1 MTSQDFYM
9 ELLSEGNKSSQQSAQ
24 TATPVYAHN
33 TSDSDTASR
42 VEALIAELRA
52 SGRDITADYGDWLKV
67 GFALASEFG
76 ESGRRYFHDISS
88 LYSGYNQEES
98 DTKYSECL
106 KSDNG
111 RTDIST
117 LFYLAKNQGIT
128 LRRAN
133 VGPQPNNASPST
145 KVQSDKNVPLTLSLD
160 DPEEMPTL
168 PMFPED
174 IFSTLPGLLRKVT
187 DLMLTHQERSL
198 VLIGSIATLSSALLP
213 MYTIYFGK
221 TIYPNIYLFVPGPA
235 GAGKGKLD
243 FCFRLVK
250 PIHKEKLERWTIA
263 KDEYKKE
270 YARYK
275 RQKKGDNIDPPEK
288 PPIQLLRVPAN
299 SSATSF
305 AQAMAENGNLI
316 LFETE
321 GDTVVNTFNSD
332 FGNYSDSFRKAFAHE
347 SFGYLRRGDDGEER
361 EIENPRLS
369 TVLSGTPEQVKS
381 LIHDAENGLLSR
393 FMFFCINS
401 TPEWLDGFDSYGG
414 DDPLEDSFDAIGQE
428 FTAFTKILEQT
439 PRIKFTLSIS
449 QAGKFNDFFAA
460 EKERMHEFNGDRYS
474 ASSHRLAWCFL
485 RVAMVLSAL
494 RLMDSGRIT
503 ENVECNDVD
512 FDTTMKIIKVIST
525 HNDYIFNVLDKER
538 PEGVAV
544 ADSYSSATRKAII
557 SALPGYFTTEDMK
570 KVAANVG
577 KSLRTVRRQIA
588 RAIEAGEIQQVK
600 HGEYKKM

>member
-1 MTSQDFYM
+1 MD
-9 ELLSEGNKSSQQSAQ
+9 LLNEGNQSSQQSAQ

-76 ESGRRYFHDISS
+76 ESGRRYFHEISS
-88 LYSGYNQEES
+88 IYSGYNQEES

-128 LRRAN
+128 LRRTSI
-133 VGPQPNNASPST
+133 GPQLSNASLST
-145 KVQSDKNVPLTLSLD
+145 KGQSDKNVPLTLSLD

-198 VLIGSIATLSSALLP
+198 VLIGSIATLSSSLLP

-221 TIYPNIYLFVPGPA
+221 TIYPNMYLFVPGPA

-401 TPEWLDGFDSYGG
+401 TPEWLDGFDSYGC

-494 RLMDSGRIT
+494 RLMDSVRIT

-538 PEGVAV
+538 PEGIAV

>member
-9 ELLSEGNKSSQQSAQ
+9 DLLSEGNKSSQQSAQ
-24 TATPVYAHN
+24 TSTPVYAHN
-33 TSDSDTASR
+33 TSDTDTASR

-117 LFYLAKNQGIT
+117 LFYLAKNQGVT
-128 LRRAN
+128 LRR
-133 VGPQPNNASPST
+133 VSIGPQLSNASPST
-145 KVQSDKNVPLTLSLD
+145 KGQSDKNVPLTLSFD

-221 TIYPNIYLFVPGPA
+221 TIYPNMYLFVPGPA

-538 PEGVAV
+538 PEGIAV

>member
-1 MTSQDFYM
+1 M
-9 ELLSEGNKSSQQSAQ
+9 ELLSEGNQSSQQSAQ

-33 TSDSDTASR
+33 TSDTDTASR

-128 LRRAN
+128 LRRTSI
-133 VGPQPNNASPST
+133 GPQLSNASPST
-145 KVQSDKNVPLTLSLD
+145 KGQSDKNVPLTLSLD

-221 TIYPNIYLFVPGPA
+221 TIYPNMYLFVPGPA

-538 PEGVAV
+538 PEGIAV

>member
-9 ELLSEGNKSSQQSAQ
+9 GLLSEGNQSSQQSAQ
-24 TATPVYAHN
+24 TSTPAYAHS

-88 LYSGYNQEES
+88 IYSGYNQEES

-128 LRRAN
+128 LRR
-133 VGPQPNNASPST
+133 VSIGPQLSNASPST
-145 KVQSDKNVPLTLSLD
+145 KGQSDKNVPLTLSLD

-221 TIYPNIYLFVPGPA
+221 TIYPNMYLFVPGPA

-449 QAGKFNDFFAA
+449 QSGKFNDFFAA

-538 PEGVAV
+538 PEGIAV

>member
-1 MTSQDFYM
+1 MTSPDFYSS
-9 ELLSEGNKSSQQSAQ
+9 LLTQSTTPSSQAGSPTFSADTATKVEKLIDLLKSSH
-24 TATPVYAHN
+24 T
-33 TSDSDTASR
+33 
-42 VEALIAELRA
+42 
-52 SGRDITADYGDWLKV
+52 DITADYNDWLKV

-88 LYSGYNQEES
+88 INQGYSQTES
-98 DTKYSECL
+98 DTKFTECL
-106 KSDNG
+106 KSDSG

-117 LFYLAKNQGIT
+117 LFYLAKNKGVT
-128 LRRAN
+128 LFLRNPLEHHTCSGNR
-133 VGPQPNNASPST
+133 T
-145 KVQSDKNVPLTLSLD
+145 KGQSDKNVPLTLSEE
-160 DPEEMPTL
+160 DPEEMPPL
-168 PMFPED
+168 PMFPEY
-174 IFSTLPGLLRKVT
+174 IFRTLPGLLQKIT
-187 DLMLTHQERSL
+187 ALMHTPQERSL
-198 VLIGSIATLSSALLP
+198 ILIGSIATLSSALLP
-213 MYTIYFGK
+213 MKTIYFGK
-221 TIYPNIYLFVPGPA
+221 TIYPNMYLFVPGPA

-250 PIHKEKLERWTIA
+250 PIHKEKLERWNIA

-275 RQKKGDNIDPPEK
+275 RQRKGENIDPPEK

-305 AQAMAENGNLI
+305 AQAMAENGNLL

-361 EIENPRLS
+361 EIESPRLS

-381 LIHDAENGLLSR
+381 LIRDAENGLLSR

-401 TPEWLDGFDSYGG
+401 TSEWLDGFESYGE
-414 DDPLEDSFDAIGQE
+414 DTPLEETFDSIGAE
-428 FTAFTKILEQT
+428 FTAFTKRLESIQQI
-439 PRIKFTLSIS
+439 RFSLSLPQI
-449 QAGKFNDFFAA
+449 GKFNDFFAS
-460 EKERMHEFNGDRYS
+460 EKERMQDFNGDRYS

-485 RVAMVLSAL
+485 RIAMVLTAL
-494 RLMDSGRIT
+494 RMMDSGSIT
-503 ENVECNDVD
+503 ETVECSDID
-512 FDTTMKIIKVIST
+512 FATTQAIIRVISR

-538 PEGVAV
+538 PESIAV
-544 ADSYSSATRKAII
+544 ADSYSSATRKSILA
-557 SALPGYFTTEDMK
+557 ALPGYFTTTDMK
-570 KVAANVG
+570 EISQKIG

-600 HGEYKKM
+600 HGEYKKL

>member
-1 MTSQDFYM
+1 MTSPDFYNA
-9 ELLSEGNKSSQQSAQ
+9 LLTQSQSTTPSAQAGSPTSSADTATKVEKLIDLLKSSH
-24 TATPVYAHN
+24 T
-33 TSDSDTASR
+33 
-42 VEALIAELRA
+42 
-52 SGRDITADYGDWLKV
+52 DITADYNDWLKV

-76 ESGRRYFHDISS
+76 ESGRSYFHDISS
-88 LYSGYNQEES
+88 INQGYSQTES
-98 DTKYSECL
+98 DTKFTECL
-106 KSDNG
+106 KSDSG

-117 LFYLAKNQGIT
+117 LFYLAKNKGIT
-128 LRRAN
+128 LFSHDTLDHHTRSAN
-133 VGPQPNNASPST
+133 RT
-145 KVQSDKNVPLTLSLD
+145 KGQSDKNVPLTLSEE
-160 DPEEMPTL
+160 DPEEMPPL

-174 IFSTLPGLLRKVT
+174 IFRTLPGLLQKVT
-187 DLMLTHQERSL
+187 ALMHTPQERSL
-198 VLIGSIATLSSALLP
+198 ILIGSIATLSSALLP
-213 MYTIYFGK
+213 MKTIYFGK
-221 TIYPNIYLFVPGPA
+221 TIYPNMYLFIPGPA

-250 PIHKEKLERWTIA
+250 PIHKEKLERWNTA

-275 RQKKGDNIDPPEK
+275 RQRKGENIDPPEK

-305 AQAMAENGNLI
+305 AQAMAENGNLL

-361 EIENPRLS
+361 EIESPRLS

-381 LIHDAENGLLSR
+381 LIRDAENGLLSR

-401 TPEWLDGFDSYGG
+401 TSEWLDGFESYGE
-414 DDPLEDSFDAIGQE
+414 DTPLEETFDSIGAE
-428 FTAFTKILEQT
+428 FTAFTKRLESIQQI
-439 PRIKFTLSIS
+439 RFSLSLPQI
-449 QAGKFNDFFAA
+449 GKFNDFFAS
-460 EKERMHEFNGDRYS
+460 EKERMQDFNGDRYS

-485 RVAMVLSAL
+485 RIAMVLTAL
-494 RLMDSGRIT
+494 RMMDSGSIT
-503 ENVECNDVD
+503 ETIECSDID
-512 FDTTMKIIKVIST
+512 FATTQAIIRVISR

-538 PEGVAV
+538 PEGIAV
-544 ADSYSSATRKAII
+544 ADSYSSATRKSIL
-557 SALPGYFTTEDMK
+557 SALPGYFTTTDMK
-570 KVAANVG
+570 EISQKIC

-600 HGEYKKM
+600 HGEYKKL

>member
-1 MTSQDFYM
+1 MTSQDFYI
-9 ELLSEGNKSSQQSAQ
+9 ELLNEGNQSSQQSAQ
-24 TATPVYAHN
+24 TATPAYAHN

-117 LFYLAKNQGIT
+117 LFYLAKNQGVT
-128 LRRAN
+128 LRR
-133 VGPQPNNASPST
+133 VSIGPQLSNASPST
-145 KVQSDKNVPLTLSLD
+145 KGQSDKNVPLTLSLD
-160 DPEEMPTL
+160 DHEEMPTL
-168 PMFPED
+168 PMFPEE
-174 IFSTLPGLLRKVT
+174 IFSTLPRLLRKVT

-198 VLIGSIATLSSALLP
+198 VLIGSIATLSSSLLP

-221 TIYPNIYLFVPGPA
+221 TIYPNMYLFVPGPA

-439 PRIKFTLSIS
+439 PRIKFTLTIS

-538 PEGVAV
+538 PEGIAV

>member
-1 MTSQDFYM
+1 MD
-9 ELLSEGNKSSQQSAQ
+9 LLNEGEKAPKQTNNAANNTVSPHSSG
-24 TATPVYAHN
+24 
-33 TSDSDTASR
+33 DTTSR
-42 VEALIAELRA
+42 VESLIDSLRA
-52 SGRDITADYGDWLKV
+52 SHTDITSNYGDWLKV
-67 GFALASEFG
+67 GFALAGEFG
-76 ESGRRYFHDISS
+76 ESGRSYFHDISS
-88 LYSGYNQEES
+88 LYSGYNQQES
-98 DTKYSECL
+98 DNKYNECL

-117 LFYLAKNQGIT
+117 LFYLAKAHGIT
-128 LRRAN
+128 LPKNQMEQRAEQAYTN
-133 VGPQPNNASPST
+133 RKG
-145 KVQSDKNVPLTLSLD
+145 QSDKNVPLSLSQE

-168 PMFPED
+168 PVFPEGIYD
-174 IFSTLPGLLRKVT
+174 NLPGLLRKVT
-187 DLMLTHQERSL
+187 ELMVTPQERSL

-221 TIYPNIYLFVPGPA
+221 TIYPNMYLFVPGPA

-243 FCFRLVK
+243 FCFKLVK
-250 PIHKEKLERWTIA
+250 PIHKEKLERWNIA

-288 PPIQLLRVPAN
+288 PLIQLLRIPAN

-305 AQAMAENGNLI
+305 AQAMAENGNLL

-361 EIENPRLS
+361 EVENPRLS

-401 TPEWLDGFDSYGG
+401 TPKWLDGFDSYGSEN
-414 DDPLEDSFDAIGQE
+414 PLKETFDAFGQE
-428 FTAFTKILEQT
+428 FTAFTKVLEQT
-439 PRIKFTLSIS
+439 PRIYFSHTIA
-449 QAGKFNDFFAA
+449 QTGQFNEFFAA
-460 EKERMHEFNGDRYS
+460 EKERMQEFNGDRYS

-485 RVAMVLSAL
+485 RVAMVLTAL
-494 RLMDSGRIT
+494 RMMDSGRIT
-503 ENVECNDVD
+503 DKVECSDVD
-512 FDTTMKIIKVIST
+512 FETTLQIIKVISI

-538 PEGVAV
+538 PDGIAV

-557 SALPGYFTTEDMK
+557 SSLPGYFKTDDMK
-570 KVAANVG
+570 EVAKSIG
-577 KSLRTVRRQIA
+577 KSLRTVRRQVA
-588 RAIEAGEIQQVK
+588 RAIEAGEILQVK
-600 HGEYKKM
+600 HGEYKKI

>member
-9 ELLSEGNKSSQQSAQ
+9 DLLNEGDKAPKQTNNAANNTVSPHSSG
-24 TATPVYAHN
+24 
-33 TSDSDTASR
+33 DTTSR
-42 VEALIAELRA
+42 VESLIDSLRA
-52 SGRDITADYGDWLKV
+52 SHTDITSNYSDWLKV
-67 GFALASEFG
+67 GFALAGEFG
-76 ESGRRYFHDISS
+76 ESGRSYFHDISS
-88 LYSGYNQEES
+88 LYSGYNQQES
-98 DTKYSECL
+98 DNKYNECL

-117 LFYLAKNQGIT
+117 LFYLAKAHGVTLPRNQMGQ
-128 LRRAN
+128 RAEQAYTN
-133 VGPQPNNASPST
+133 RKG
-145 KVQSDKNVPLTLSLD
+145 QSDKNVPLSLSQE

-168 PMFPED
+168 PVFPEGIYD
-174 IFSTLPGLLRKVT
+174 NLPGLLRKVT
-187 DLMLTHQERSL
+187 ELMVTPQERSL

-221 TIYPNIYLFVPGPA
+221 TIYPNMYLFVPGPA

-243 FCFRLVK
+243 FCFKLVK
-250 PIHKEKLERWTIA
+250 PIHKEKLERWNIA

-288 PPIQLLRVPAN
+288 PLIQLLRIPAN

-305 AQAMAENGNLI
+305 AQAMAENGNLL

-361 EIENPRLS
+361 EVENPRLS

-381 LIHDAENGLLSR
+381 LIYDAENGLLSR

-401 TPEWLDGFDSYGG
+401 TPKWLDGFDSYGSEN
-414 DDPLEDSFDAIGQE
+414 PLEETFDAFGQE
-428 FTAFTKILEQT
+428 FTAFTKVLEQT
-439 PRIKFTLSIS
+439 PRIYFSHTIAQTGL
-449 QAGKFNDFFAA
+449 FNEFFAA
-460 EKERMHEFNGDRYS
+460 EKERMQEFNGDRYS

-485 RVAMVLSAL
+485 RVAMVLTAL
-494 RLMDSGRIT
+494 RMMDSGRIT
-503 ENVECNDVD
+503 DKVECSDVD
-512 FDTTMKIIKVIST
+512 FETTLQIIKVISI

-538 PEGVAV
+538 PDGIAV

-557 SALPGYFTTEDMK
+557 SSLPGYFTTDDMK
-570 KVAANVG
+570 EVAKSIG
-577 KSLRTVRRQIA
+577 KSLRTVRRQVA
-588 RAIEAGEIQQVK
+588 RAIEAGEILQVK
-600 HGEYKKM
+600 HGEYKKI

>member
-9 ELLSEGNKSSQQSAQ
+9 ELLSEGNKSSQQSEQ
-24 TATPVYAHN
+24 TSTPAYAHN

-128 LRRAN
+128 LRRTSI
-133 VGPQPNNASPST
+133 GPQLSNASPST
-145 KVQSDKNVPLTLSLD
+145 KGQSDKNVPLTLSLD

-198 VLIGSIATLSSALLP
+198 VLIGSIATLSSSLLP

-221 TIYPNIYLFVPGPA
+221 TIYPNMYLFVPGPA

-401 TPEWLDGFDSYGG
+401 TPEWLDGFDSYGSE
-414 DDPLEDSFDAIGQE
+414 DPLEDSFDAIGQE

-439 PRIKFTLSIS
+439 PRIKFTLTIS

-538 PEGVAV
+538 PEGIAV

>member
-1 MTSQDFYM
+1 MTSPDFYNA
-9 ELLSEGNKSSQQSAQ
+9 LLTQSQSTTPSAQAGSPTFSADTATKVEKLIDLLKSSH
-24 TATPVYAHN
+24 T
-33 TSDSDTASR
+33 
-42 VEALIAELRA
+42 
-52 SGRDITADYGDWLKV
+52 DITADYNDWLKV

-76 ESGRRYFHDISS
+76 ESGRSYFHDISS
-88 LYSGYNQEES
+88 INQGYSQTES
-98 DTKYSECL
+98 DTKFTECL
-106 KSDNG
+106 KSDSG

-117 LFYLAKNQGIT
+117 LFYLAKNKGIT
-128 LRRAN
+128 LFSHDTLDHHTRSAN
-133 VGPQPNNASPST
+133 RT
-145 KVQSDKNVPLTLSLD
+145 KGQSDKNVPLTLSEE
-160 DPEEMPTL
+160 DPEEMPPL

-174 IFSTLPGLLRKVT
+174 IFRTLPGLLQKVT
-187 DLMLTHQERSL
+187 ALMHTPQERSL
-198 VLIGSIATLSSALLP
+198 ILIGSIATLSSALLP
-213 MYTIYFGK
+213 MKTIYFGK
-221 TIYPNIYLFVPGPA
+221 TIYPNMYLFVPGPA

-250 PIHKEKLERWTIA
+250 PIHKEKLERWNIA

-275 RQKKGDNIDPPEK
+275 RQRKGENIDPPEK

-305 AQAMAENGNLI
+305 AQAMAENGNLL

-361 EIENPRLS
+361 EIESPRLS

-381 LIHDAENGLLSR
+381 LIRDAENGLLSR

-401 TPEWLDGFDSYGG
+401 TSEWLDGFESYGE
-414 DDPLEDSFDAIGQE
+414 DTPLEETFDSIGAE
-428 FTAFTKILEQT
+428 FTAFTKRLESIQQI
-439 PRIKFTLSIS
+439 RFSLSLPQI
-449 QAGKFNDFFAA
+449 GKFNDFFAS
-460 EKERMHEFNGDRYS
+460 EKERMQDFNGDRYS

-485 RVAMVLSAL
+485 RIAMVLTAL
-494 RLMDSGRIT
+494 RMMDSGSIT
-503 ENVECNDVD
+503 ETVECSDID
-512 FDTTMKIIKVIST
+512 FATTQAIIRVISR

-538 PEGVAV
+538 PEGIAV
-544 ADSYSSATRKAII
+544 ADSYSSATRKSIL
-557 SALPGYFTTEDMK
+557 SALPGYFTTTDMK
-570 KVAANVG
+570 EISQKIC

-600 HGEYKKM
+600 HGEYKKL

>member
-1 MTSQDFYM
+1 MD
-9 ELLSEGNKSSQQSAQ
+9 LLNEGDKAPKQTNNAANNTVSPHSSG
-24 TATPVYAHN
+24 
-33 TSDSDTASR
+33 DTTSR
-42 VEALIAELRA
+42 VESLIDSLRA
-52 SGRDITADYGDWLKV
+52 SHTDITSNYGDWLKV
-67 GFALASEFG
+67 GFALAGEFG
-76 ESGRRYFHDISS
+76 ESGRSYFHDISS
-88 LYSGYNQEES
+88 LYSGYNQQES
-98 DTKYSECL
+98 DNKYNECL

-117 LFYLAKNQGIT
+117 LFYLAKAHGVTLPKNQMGQ
-128 LRRAN
+128 RAEQAYTN
-133 VGPQPNNASPST
+133 RKG
-145 KVQSDKNVPLTLSLD
+145 QSDKNVPLSLSQE

-168 PMFPED
+168 PVFPEGIYD
-174 IFSTLPGLLRKVT
+174 NLPGLLRKVT
-187 DLMLTHQERSL
+187 ELMVTPQERSL

-221 TIYPNIYLFVPGPA
+221 TIYPNMYLFVPGPA

-243 FCFRLVK
+243 FCFKLVK
-250 PIHKEKLERWTIA
+250 PIHKEKLERWNIA

-288 PPIQLLRVPAN
+288 PLIQLLRIPAN

-305 AQAMAENGNLI
+305 AQAMAENGNLL

-361 EIENPRLS
+361 EVENPRLS

-401 TPEWLDGFDSYGG
+401 TPKWLDGFDSYGSEN
-414 DDPLEDSFDAIGQE
+414 PLEETFDAFGQE
-428 FTAFTKILEQT
+428 FTAFTKVLEQT
-439 PRIKFTLSIS
+439 PRIYFSHTIA
-449 QAGKFNDFFAA
+449 QTGKFNEFFAS
-460 EKERMHEFNGDRYS
+460 EKERMQEFNGDRYS

-485 RVAMVLSAL
+485 RVAMVLTAL
-494 RLMDSGRIT
+494 RMMDSGRIT
-503 ENVECNDVD
+503 DKVECSDVD
-512 FDTTMKIIKVIST
+512 FETTLQIIKVISI

-538 PEGVAV
+538 PDGIAV

-557 SALPGYFTTEDMK
+557 SSLPGYFKTDDMK
-570 KVAANVG
+570 EVAKSIG
-577 KSLRTVRRQIA
+577 KSLRTVRRQVA
-588 RAIEAGEIQQVK
+588 RAIEAGEILQVK

>member
-1 MTSQDFYM
+1 MTSPDFYNA
-9 ELLSEGNKSSQQSAQ
+9 LLTQSTTPSAQAESPTPSADTATKVEKLIDLLKSSH
-24 TATPVYAHN
+24 T
-33 TSDSDTASR
+33 
-42 VEALIAELRA
+42 
-52 SGRDITADYGDWLKV
+52 DITADYNDWLKV

-88 LYSGYNQEES
+88 INQGYSQTES
-98 DTKYSECL
+98 DTKFTECL
-106 KSDNG
+106 KSDSG

-117 LFYLAKNQGIT
+117 LFYLAKNKGIT
-128 LRRAN
+128 LFSHDTLEHHTRSGDR
-133 VGPQPNNASPST
+133 T
-145 KVQSDKNVPLTLSLD
+145 KGQSDKNVPLTLSEE
-160 DPEEMPTL
+160 DPEEMPPL
-168 PMFPED
+168 PMFPEN
-174 IFSTLPGLLRKVT
+174 IFHTLPGLLQKIT
-187 DLMLTHQERSL
+187 ALMHTPQERSL
-198 VLIGSIATLSSALLP
+198 ILIGSIVTLSSALLP
-213 MYTIYFGK
+213 MKTIYFGK
-221 TIYPNIYLFVPGPA
+221 TIYPNMYLFVPGPA

-250 PIHKEKLERWTIA
+250 PIHKEKLERWNIA

-275 RQKKGDNIDPPEK
+275 RQRKGENIDPPEK

-305 AQAMAENGNLI
+305 AQAMAENGNLL

-361 EIENPRLS
+361 EIESPRLS

-381 LIHDAENGLLSR
+381 LIRDAENGLLSR

-401 TPEWLDGFDSYGG
+401 TSEWLDGFESYGE
-414 DDPLEDSFDAIGQE
+414 DAPLEETFDTIGAE
-428 FTAFTKILEQT
+428 FTAFTKRLENIQQI
-439 PRIKFTLSIS
+439 RFSLSLPQI
-449 QAGKFNDFFAA
+449 GKFNDFFAS
-460 EKERMHEFNGDRYS
+460 EKERMQDFNGDRYS

-485 RVAMVLSAL
+485 RIAMVLTAL
-494 RLMDSGRIT
+494 RMMDSGCIT
-503 ENVECNDVD
+503 ETIECSDTD
-512 FDTTMKIIKVIST
+512 FATTQAIIRVISR

-538 PEGVAV
+538 PEGIAV
-544 ADSYSSATRKAII
+544 ADSYSSATRKSIL
-557 SALPGYFTTEDMK
+557 SALPGYFTTTDMK
-570 KVAANVG
+570 EISQKIG

-600 HGEYKKM
+600 HGEYKKL

>member
-1 MTSQDFYM
+1 MG
-9 ELLSEGNKSSQQSAQ
+9 LLSEGNKSSQQSEQ
-24 TATPVYAHN
+24 TSTPAYAHN

-76 ESGRRYFHDISS
+76 ESGRRYFHDIST

-128 LRRAN
+128 LRRTSI
-133 VGPQPNNASPST
+133 GPQLSNASPST
-145 KVQSDKNVPLTLSLD
+145 KGQSDKNVPLTLSLD

-198 VLIGSIATLSSALLP
+198 VLIGSIATLSSSLLP

-221 TIYPNIYLFVPGPA
+221 TIYPNMYLFVPGPA

-439 PRIKFTLSIS
+439 QHIKFTLSIS

-538 PEGVAV
+538 PEGIAV

>member
-9 ELLSEGNKSSQQSAQ
+9 GLLSEGNKSSQQSEQ
-24 TATPVYAHN
+24 TSTPAYAHN

-88 LYSGYNQEES
+88 IYSGYNQEES

-128 LRRAN
+128 LRRTSI
-133 VGPQPNNASPST
+133 GPQLSNASPST
-145 KVQSDKNVPLTLSLD
+145 KGQSDKNVPLTLSFD

-198 VLIGSIATLSSALLP
+198 VLIGSIATLSSSLLP

-221 TIYPNIYLFVPGPA
+221 TIYPNMYLFVPGPA

-401 TPEWLDGFDSYGG
+401 TQEWLDGFDSYGG
-414 DDPLEDSFDAIGQE
+414 EDPLEDSFDAIGQE

-512 FDTTMKIIKVIST
+512 FDTTMKIIRVIST

-538 PEGVAV
+538 PEGIAV

-557 SALPGYFTTEDMK
+557 SAVPGYFTTEDMK

>member
-1 MTSQDFYM
+1 MD
-9 ELLSEGNKSSQQSAQ
+9 LLSEGNKSSQQSAQ

-33 TSDSDTASR
+33 TSDTDTASR

-52 SGRDITADYGDWLKV
+52 SGRDITAVYGDWLKV

-76 ESGRRYFHDISS
+76 ESGRRYFHEISS
-88 LYSGYNQEES
+88 IYSGYNQEES

-128 LRRAN
+128 LRRTSI
-133 VGPQPNNASPST
+133 GPQLSNASPST
-145 KVQSDKNVPLTLSLD
+145 KGQSDKNVPLTLSLD

-174 IFSTLPGLLRKVT
+174 IFSTLPRLLRKVT

-198 VLIGSIATLSSALLP
+198 VLIGSIATLSSSLLP

-221 TIYPNIYLFVPGPA
+221 TIYPNMYLFVPGPA

-538 PEGVAV
+538 PEGIAV

>member
-9 ELLSEGNKSSQQSAQ
+9 DLLSEGNKSSQQSAQ
-24 TATPVYAHN
+24 TSTPVYAHN
-33 TSDSDTASR
+33 TSDTDTASR

-117 LFYLAKNQGIT
+117 LFYLAKNQGVT
-128 LRRAN
+128 LRR
-133 VGPQPNNASPST
+133 VSIGPQLSNASPST
-145 KVQSDKNVPLTLSLD
+145 KGQSDKNVPLTLSFD

-221 TIYPNIYLFVPGPA
+221 TIYPNMYLFVPGPA

-512 FDTTMKIIKVIST
+512 FDTTMKIIRVIST

-538 PEGVAV
+538 PEGIAV

>member
-1 MTSQDFYM
+1 MD
-9 ELLSEGNKSSQQSAQ
+9 LLSEGNKSSQQSAQ
-24 TATPVYAHN
+24 TSTPVYAHN
-33 TSDSDTASR
+33 TSDTDTASR

-76 ESGRRYFHDISS
+76 ESGRRYFHEISS
-88 LYSGYNQEES
+88 IYSGYNQEES

-128 LRRAN
+128 LRRTSI
-133 VGPQPNNASPST
+133 GPQLSNASPST
-145 KVQSDKNVPLTLSLD
+145 KGQSDKNVPLTLSLD

-174 IFSTLPGLLRKVT
+174 IFDTLPGLLRKVT

-221 TIYPNIYLFVPGPA
+221 TIYPNMYLFVPGPA

-401 TPEWLDGFDSYGG
+401 TPEWLDGFDSYGC

-485 RVAMVLSAL
+485 RVAMVFSAL

-538 PEGVAV
+538 PEGIAV

>member
-1 MTSQDFYM
+1 MD
-9 ELLSEGNKSSQQSAQ
+9 LLNEGDKAPKQTNNAANNTVSPHSSG
-24 TATPVYAHN
+24 
-33 TSDSDTASR
+33 DTTSR
-42 VEALIAELRA
+42 VESLIDSLRA
-52 SGRDITADYGDWLKV
+52 SHTDITSNYGDWLKV
-67 GFALASEFG
+67 GFALAGEFG
-76 ESGRRYFHDISS
+76 ESGRSYFHDISS
-88 LYSGYNQEES
+88 LYSGYNQQES
-98 DTKYSECL
+98 DNKYNECL

-117 LFYLAKNQGIT
+117 LFYLAKAHGVTLPKNQMEQ
-128 LRRAN
+128 RAEQAYTN
-133 VGPQPNNASPST
+133 RKG
-145 KVQSDKNVPLTLSLD
+145 QSDKNVPLSLSQE

-168 PMFPED
+168 PVFPESIYD
-174 IFSTLPGLLRKVT
+174 NLPGLLRKVT
-187 DLMLTHQERSL
+187 ELMVTPQERSL

-221 TIYPNIYLFVPGPA
+221 TIYPNMYLFVPGPA

-243 FCFRLVK
+243 FCFKLVK
-250 PIHKEKLERWTIA
+250 PIHKEKLERWNIA

-288 PPIQLLRVPAN
+288 PLIQLLRIPAN

-305 AQAMAENGNLI
+305 AQAMAENGNLL

-361 EIENPRLS
+361 EVENPRLS

-401 TPEWLDGFDSYGG
+401 TPKWLDGFDSYGSEN
-414 DDPLEDSFDAIGQE
+414 PLEETFDAFGQE
-428 FTAFTKILEQT
+428 FTAFTKVLEQT
-439 PRIKFTLSIS
+439 PRIYFSHTIA
-449 QAGKFNDFFAA
+449 QTGQFNEFFAA
-460 EKERMHEFNGDRYS
+460 EKERMQEFNGDRYS

-485 RVAMVLSAL
+485 RVAMVLTAL
-494 RLMDSGRIT
+494 RMMDSGRIT
-503 ENVECNDVD
+503 DKVECSDVD
-512 FDTTMKIIKVIST
+512 FEITLQIIKVISI

-538 PEGVAV
+538 PDGIAV

-557 SALPGYFTTEDMK
+557 SSLPGYFKTDDMK
-570 KVAANVG
+570 EVAKSIG
-577 KSLRTVRRQIA
+577 KSLRTVRRQVA

>member
-1 MTSQDFYM
+1 MG
-9 ELLSEGNKSSQQSAQ
+9 LLSEGNQSSQQSAQ
-24 TATPVYAHN
+24 TSTPAYAHS

-117 LFYLAKNQGIT
+117 LFYLAKNQGVT
-128 LRRAN
+128 LRR
-133 VGPQPNNASPST
+133 VSIGPQLSNASPST
-145 KVQSDKNVPLTLSLD
+145 KGQSDKNVPLTLSFD

-221 TIYPNIYLFVPGPA
+221 TIYPNMYLFVPGPA

-503 ENVECNDVD
+503 ENVECNDMD
-512 FDTTMKIIKVIST
+512 FDTTMKIIRVIST

-538 PEGVAV
+538 PEGIAV

>member
-1 MTSQDFYM
+1 MD
-9 ELLSEGNKSSQQSAQ
+9 LLNEGDKAPKQTNNAANNTVSPHSSG
-24 TATPVYAHN
+24 
-33 TSDSDTASR
+33 DTTSR
-42 VEALIAELRA
+42 VESLIDSLRA
-52 SGRDITADYGDWLKV
+52 SHTDITSNYGDWLKV
-67 GFALASEFG
+67 GFALAGEFG
-76 ESGRRYFHDISS
+76 ESGRSYFHDISS
-88 LYSGYNQEES
+88 LYSGYNQQES
-98 DTKYSECL
+98 DNKYNECL

-117 LFYLAKNQGIT
+117 LFYLAKAHGVTLPKNQMEQ
-128 LRRAN
+128 RAEQAYTN
-133 VGPQPNNASPST
+133 RKG
-145 KVQSDKNVPLTLSLD
+145 QSDKNVPLSLSQE

-168 PMFPED
+168 PVFPEGIYD
-174 IFSTLPGLLRKVT
+174 NLPGLLRKVT
-187 DLMLTHQERSL
+187 ELMVTPQERSL

-221 TIYPNIYLFVPGPA
+221 TIYPNMYLFVPGPA

-243 FCFRLVK
+243 FCFKLVK
-250 PIHKEKLERWTIA
+250 PIHKEKLERWNIA

-288 PPIQLLRVPAN
+288 PLIQLLRIPAN

-305 AQAMAENGNLI
+305 AQAMAENGNLL

-361 EIENPRLS
+361 EVENPRLS

-401 TPEWLDGFDSYGG
+401 TPKWLDGFDSYGSEN
-414 DDPLEDSFDAIGQE
+414 PLEETFDAFGQE
-428 FTAFTKILEQT
+428 FTAFTKVLEQT
-439 PRIKFTLSIS
+439 PRIYFSHTIA
-449 QAGKFNDFFAA
+449 QTGQFNEFFAA
-460 EKERMHEFNGDRYS
+460 EKERMQEFNGDRYS

-485 RVAMVLSAL
+485 RVAMVLTAL
-494 RLMDSGRIT
+494 RMMDSGRIT
-503 ENVECNDVD
+503 DKVECSDVD
-512 FDTTMKIIKVIST
+512 FETTLQIIKVISI

-538 PEGVAV
+538 PDGIAV

-557 SALPGYFTTEDMK
+557 SSLPGYFKTDDMK
-570 KVAANVG
+570 EVAKSIG
-577 KSLRTVRRQIA
+577 KSLRTVRRQVA

>member
-1 MTSQDFYM
+1 MD
-9 ELLSEGNKSSQQSAQ
+9 LLSEGNKSSQQSAQ
-24 TATPVYAHN
+24 TSTPVYAHN

-76 ESGRRYFHDISS
+76 EAGRRYFHDISS

-128 LRRAN
+128 LRRTSI
-133 VGPQPNNASPST
+133 GPQLSNASPST
-145 KVQSDKNVPLTLSLD
+145 KGQSDKNVPLTLSLD

-174 IFSTLPGLLRKVT
+174 IFDTLPGLLRKVT

-198 VLIGSIATLSSALLP
+198 VLIGSIATLSSSLLP

-221 TIYPNIYLFVPGPA
+221 TIYPNMYLFVPGPA

-401 TPEWLDGFDSYGG
+401 TPEWLDGFDSYGC

-538 PEGVAV
+538 PEGIAV

>member
-1 MTSQDFYM
+1 MD
-9 ELLSEGNKSSQQSAQ
+9 LLNEGDKAPKQTNNAANNTVSPHSSG
-24 TATPVYAHN
+24 
-33 TSDSDTASR
+33 DTTSR
-42 VEALIAELRA
+42 VESLIDSLRA
-52 SGRDITADYGDWLKV
+52 SHTDITSNYGDWLKV
-67 GFALASEFG
+67 GFALAGEFG
-76 ESGRRYFHDISS
+76 ESGRSYFHDISS
-88 LYSGYNQEES
+88 LYSGYNQQES
-98 DTKYSECL
+98 DNKYNECL
-106 KSDNG
+106 KSDYG

-117 LFYLAKNQGIT
+117 LFYLAKAHGVT
-128 LRRAN
+128 LQKKQLEQRAEQTYTN
-133 VGPQPNNASPST
+133 RKG
-145 KVQSDKNVPLTLSLD
+145 QSDKNVPLSLSQE

-168 PMFPED
+168 PVFPEGIYD
-174 IFSTLPGLLRKVT
+174 NLPRLLRKVT
-187 DLMLTHQERSL
+187 ELMVTPQERSL

-221 TIYPNIYLFVPGPA
+221 TIYPNMYLFVPGPA

-243 FCFRLVK
+243 FCFKLVK
-250 PIHKEKLERWTIA
+250 PIHKEKLERWNIA

-288 PPIQLLRVPAN
+288 PLIQLLRIPAN

-305 AQAMAENGNLI
+305 AQAMAENGNLL

-361 EIENPRLS
+361 EVENPRLS

-401 TPEWLDGFDSYGG
+401 TPKWLDGFDSYGSEN
-414 DDPLEDSFDAIGQE
+414 PLEETFDAFGQE
-428 FTAFTKILEQT
+428 FTAFTKVLEQT
-439 PRIKFTLSIS
+439 PRIYFSHTIA
-449 QAGKFNDFFAA
+449 QTGQFNEFFAA
-460 EKERMHEFNGDRYS
+460 EKERMQEFNGDRYS

-485 RVAMVLSAL
+485 RVAMVLTAL
-494 RLMDSGRIT
+494 RMMDSGRIT
-503 ENVECNDVD
+503 DKVECSDVD
-512 FDTTMKIIKVIST
+512 FETTLQIIKVISI

-538 PEGVAV
+538 PDGIAV

-557 SALPGYFTTEDMK
+557 SSLPGYFKTDDMK
-570 KVAANVG
+570 EVAKSIG
-577 KSLRTVRRQIA
+577 KSLRTVRRQVA
-588 RAIEAGEIQQVK
+588 RAIEAGEILQVK
-600 HGEYKKM
+600 HGEYKKI

>member
-9 ELLSEGNKSSQQSAQ
+9 GLLSEGNKSSQQSEQ
-24 TATPVYAHN
+24 TSTPAYAHN

-76 ESGRRYFHDISS
+76 EAGRRYFHDISS

-128 LRRAN
+128 LRRTSI
-133 VGPQPNNASPST
+133 GPQLSNASPST
-145 KVQSDKNVPLTLSLD
+145 KGQSDKNVPLTLSLD

-174 IFSTLPGLLRKVT
+174 IFDTLPGLLRKVT

-198 VLIGSIATLSSALLP
+198 VLIGSIATLSSSLLP

-221 TIYPNIYLFVPGPA
+221 TIYPNMYLFVPGPA

-401 TPEWLDGFDSYGG
+401 TPEWLDGFDSYGC

-538 PEGVAV
+538 PEGIAV